1 MVRSTPKMLI
11 WRFCLLEMQV
21 PVITA
26 APQGPL
32 VVVEG
37 QSLSLNWTYN
47 LNGNNFL
54 TIFAKVVDTGEVSIA
69 ERLLSNPASIKPD
82 FTGRITGNITDSF
95 ASITFLGVNS
105 STDSGSYVFWIRNF
119 VNEATP
125 ARVTITVLGKC
136 TQ

>member
-1 MVRSTPKMLI
+1 
-11 WRFCLLEMQV
+11 MQV

-54 TIFAKVVDTGEVSIA
+54 ASFAKITDTGEVSIA
-69 ERLLSNPASIKPD
+69 ERLLSNPASIKPA

-95 ASITFLGVNS
+95 ASVTFLGVNS
-105 STDSGSYVFWIRNF
+105 STDSGSYVFNIRNF

-125 ARVTITVLGKC
+125 ARVTITVLGKFTESFC
-136 TQ
+136 